1 MRYRL
6 RRHDGAFQRVR
17 DLIVPLRN
25 RSGSFNGRA
34 GSCVGINGRVT
45 EGCAGCVD
53 SRAVPEGYEGT
64 LQPGSGEFIG
74 SLAGGMAHDFT
85 EILTIVM
92 GAGTLLR
99 ARVRGDH
106 ELEQTIEQILVC
118 SERAA
123 LLAECLREISRN
135 GFGCGSPHNHSGA
148 SPDSVERS
156 SQHGVA
162 GYSREASLD
171 VPTAALPSESALV
184 LLVENDPQIRNG
196 VRALLECAGY
206 SVLAPAIADE
216 AVVQFTRCRS
226 SIELVI
232 LGQVLPDHGREFY
245 HQFQSLVPDVKILFF
260 RGDEGNLTSQVS
272 GYFTA
277 FMGPLESLTF
287 LDRVRKMI
295 AA

>member
-6 RRHDGAFQRVR
+6 RRHEGAFQRVR
-17 DLIVPLRN
+17 KLIVPLRN
-25 RSGSFNGRA
+25 GSGSFRGRA
-34 GSCVGINGRVT
+34 GSCVDSN
-45 EGCAGCVD
+45 D
-53 SRAVPEGYEGT
+53 SRALPEGYEGA
-64 LQPGSGEFIG
+64 LQPGSAEFIG
-74 SLAGGMAHDFT
+74 SLAGGVAHDFT

-99 ARVRGDH
+99 TRVRGDL
-106 ELEQTIEQILVC
+106 ELEQIIEQILVC

-123 LLAECLREISRN
+123 LLAECLREVSRN
-135 GFGCGSPHNHSGA
+135 GFDCSSPHNNSGA

-171 VPTAALPSESALV
+171 VPTVALPSESALV

-206 SVLAPAIADE
+206 AVLAPSTADA

-226 SIELVI
+226 SIDLVI
-232 LGQVLPDHGREFY
+232 LGQSLPDHGRKFY
-245 HQFQSLVPDVKILFF
+245 HQFQSLIPDVKILFF
-260 RGDEGNLTSQVS
+260 SGDEGNLASQVS

-277 FMGPLESLTF
+277 FMGPLELLTF